1 MLNRIKGVEPQKIF
15 LILALIYGLCF
26 LASVGPFMVADEPSH
41 FYRAFQVS
49 DGLIG
54 WEGGVGYIPKTVNTT
69 TYNFAWTY
77 DGKHILHDIKL
88 SFETPLNNI
97 DRTYIGSLK
106 VNPSTIPI
114 ANYSAIPYLAVALVI
129 LFGKFFNT
137 SPIILMYI
145 GRLAN
150 LLIWIFL
157 TYLAIK
163 ITPVHKWT
171 FLLLALMPMT
181 LIQAASISA
190 DSLTIGIS
198 FLFIA
203 FIFKL
208 AFDDNKKVIN
218 KLDITLIFL
227 LMGVL
232 VLSKNA
238 YVFLMILILI
248 IPSYKFGSNKKRVLT
263 YILAFAFFSTVII
276 YSFNL
281 GGIVGSS
288 NSNPDPRLV
297 QGSTNSMSDI
307 VSDPLG
313 FVSLS
318 LGTFITYNFYINS
331 FVCTLGWK
339 DSFKVFDWRI
349 IYFIFLVMVSLMDK
363 THLKIRKKDKLI
375 MAGIVIIFTGGLL
388 LSSYLHM
395 TGKGSS
401 LLKGI
406 QGRYFI
412 PIAPLF
418 FLLFYNNKKSIKLGS
433 KIFNSKL
440 NNDLEPILVI
450 LLIIF
455 LSLGV
460 LMVLKLFYGHYI
472 FLGYG
477 FNFIGPPVL

>member
-15 LILALIYGLCF
+15 LVLALIYGLCF

-54 WEGGVGYIPKTVNTT
+54 WEGGVGYIPQSVNTT
-69 TYNFAWTY
+69 SHNFVRTY
-77 DGKHILHDIKL
+77 DGKHMLHDIKL
-88 SFETPLNNI
+88 SFETPLNNN

-114 ANYSAIPYLAVALVI
+114 ANYSAIPYLAVAFVI
-129 LFGKFFNT
+129 LVGKFFNT
-137 SPIILMYI
+137 SPLALMYL

-150 LLIWIFL
+150 LLVWILL

-163 ITPVHKWT
+163 ITPVHKWA
-171 FLLLALMPMT
+171 FLVLALMPMT

-198 FLFIA
+198 FLFVA

-218 KLDITLIFL
+218 KVDIALIFL
-227 LMGVL
+227 MMILL

-238 YVFLMILILI
+238 YVFLMLLILM
-248 IPSYKFGSNKKRVLT
+248 IPSYKFGGNKKRFLT
-263 YILAFAFFSTVII
+263 YIIAFALFSTVIA

-297 QGSTNSMSDI
+297 QGEANSMSDI
-307 VSDPLG
+307 ISDPLG
-313 FVSLS
+313 FASLC
-318 LGTFITYNFYINS
+318 LGTFITYHFYINS
-331 FVCTLGWK
+331 FVGTLCWT
-339 DSFKVFDWRI
+339 DSFRVFDWRI
-349 IYFIFLVMVSLMDK
+349 LYFIFLLMVSLMDK
-363 THLKIRKKDKLI
+363 TYIKIRKRDKLI
-375 MAGIVIIFTGGLL
+375 MAGIVVLFTGGLI

-401 LLKGI
+401 LLNGI

-418 FLLFYNNKKSIKLGS
+418 CLLFYNNKKTIKLGS
-433 KIFNSKL
+433 KIFNLKL
-440 NNDLEPILVI
+440 NRDLKPILII

-455 LSLGV
+455 LTIGV

-472 FLGYG
+472 FLGYS